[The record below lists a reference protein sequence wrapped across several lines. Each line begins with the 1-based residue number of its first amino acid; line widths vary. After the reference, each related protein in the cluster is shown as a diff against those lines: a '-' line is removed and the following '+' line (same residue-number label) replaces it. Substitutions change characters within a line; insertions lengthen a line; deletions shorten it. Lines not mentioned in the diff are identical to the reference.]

1 MKRFRRICLIFVMAF
16 IVSFAACDNNCQKN
30 CKNDPVEDPAT
41 TDIFENESASY
52 VLEKDYAL
60 SKEVKLTK
68 ACVLD
73 LNGHSLDLSGYTFSI
88 QSNEEKCQVT
98 LKNGVVK
105 NGKLAI
111 SVPNGDI
118 DFDKVT
124 INDDVD
130 YELEAASQTI
140 RFSNANLNGK
150 CTVVS
155 NTHVEIAGSTVKDIV
170 LAGNAS
176 IYAGGGASLGN
187 LEISEKAS
195 GATVNVDKNAVVTGG
210 ITINAQANIK
220 VSGEVAKLDVQSA
233 AEVVLNGKVDEV
245 VVANN
250 TSNVTVGQNGL
261 VSKVQVESAAT
272 VVVEGF
278 VANVVVSDKA
288 DDATI
293 DVKNTA
299 QVVSVLIN
307 ANNTTLSVEDTTSVK
322 TVKQVE
328 TVTGTTLPADLDV
341 TTVTKDEVE
350 EMNKH
355 THDYKPTSKVEANCT
370 TDGKEVYTCSTC
382 DDVIEITHPALG
394 HDYQYVIVK
403 APTETED
410 GIGRYTCSR
419 CNDSYEVT
427 LPYKEDMT
435 LHIENLDELLKM
447 IFKEGLSIQ
456 SNKPF
461 LVGVEKV
468 AASITWVGGGSDL
481 NCHTLIWL
489 SNFDLKL
496 DLSDGVKL
504 QVDIVA
510 CKKRVFELTQLDLE
524 NLSADETYKIKIYVE
539 NDIVYA
545 YTDTDPATTPNYTM
559 INLSETIHHMA
570 NNNLEGMPQVIKYMA
585 KAIEFVSENGIDIVN
600 VNAVKQK
607 INAFLEQYGN
617 INLDPNTN
625 KIVQLLIEN
634 LFTKT
639 TDGTKTTYT
648 LDFDKAIL
656 LVANNKDKTIATLLD
671 EIMGQGTS
679 TALIEEINMIPS
691 LTMGTLVNVILD
703 TTKELGMTEDQV
715 YGLVEYI
722 MKAVGMNIPEG
733 TNVKDFVKEYSY
745 LTLAHLLAAMN
756 NISLEEATQNVNEIL
771 EGTVAMIQQATIDQV
786 LTQLLQMVQ
795 PSNPGDGTVQP
806 TEPTDSVMLSETLTQ
821 VLTSMKE
828 MAALSV
834 SMDAGKTVVSVTMG
848 DQTVTLNVDETNDLT
863 IEGLYNVA
871 EQMVAKII
879 ASFTDTTINISG
891 SAMGYD
897 VSVEA
902 NTQEQ
907 SFDLV
912 VEQLVE
918 DTKQEFIKLN
928 FVAVEN
934 EFNVNASFMGVEI
947 AKGTLSLQNG
957 VLELNIPVNGTVM
970 PVKVTTKTVNNVTI
984 IQVEMNN
991 NGQVMAVQVKLD
1003 NSQENHYLLT
1013 VEVGSLD
1020 ASQDFVS
1027 QGEVASLALTV
1038 EKDENQNVKK
1048 VTIDYVVSV
1057 DALNYEGSFTITLN
1071 SKNSVD
1077 DKTKD
1082 EYNEIVSDLKKLS
1095 IWCYDEFGMSHDN
1108 GNLNV
1113 YYLEYHEDEMGPYYI
1128 LKLVTQNAE
1137 TLFDEVGHY
1146 FYGNPTYAG
1155 RINQTMYVS
1164 ERIDAK
1170 DGLFNGDFFSVREVC
1185 NDWYKIQ
1192 IESLCA
1198 LTQIT
1203 SILEGEFV
1211 RENGI
1216 FVFKDPTTGVIVD
1229 TYEAVS
1235 NEMVDFDCYYNK
1247 NTKKSYEARNI
1258 DEVLLHNYQY
1268 TAELVAN
1275 ATCCDEGI
1283 HIYGV
1288 CQDCNDVIDFV
1299 NYGCFETGTNYF
1311 ADCTLGDHVLYERQC
1326 VYCGE
1331 KRADFSN
1338 YTGGYNSEERNYEF
1352 SSSFLDG
1359 EEFNDAVSEISA
1371 LGFDTTGVYSVV
1383 KRTWKV
1389 KCSCEFGG
1397 TMYEWYTKQ
1406 EGEKCILHAVYLYTD
1421 KTGKTIKVQ
1430 ALAHNEH
1437 DAVYSS
1443 EEIANPTQTYKDV
1456 IASLN
1461 WDTFTNLTFTSG
1473 SYEQY
1478 ACKMGDYV
1486 SSKKYYL
1493 HSDLVSLEI
1502 YLEYGQNG
1510 KVGFNFD
1517 YNFYE
1522 PIEVYSLID
1531 KYQLGIDFSS
1541 LMNVKGVGYEYY
1553 SNGYHQETYLYLE
1566 NNDIVYISSNSYGAD
1581 VSWEQYN
1588 TCSKTYYNYNCVNE
1602 KYVLEN
1608 EHTEIL
1614 HHMETQRVEHC
1625 VEDGYY
1631 RQCVV
1636 CGLMEGEVAHYHQD
1650 GSSSFHSKELFN
1662 GMDIGY
1668 TYYYCCNALKSVD
1681 ITLHNNVV
1689 LTHDLYIAADSI
1701 DFDFNGYSIDLNG
1714 YNLVLYGYKTSDA
1727 STTIAM
1733 YSSVSESNSKIF
1745 NSKKAENPNATVAVC
1760 VNGGA
1765 IVNEGI
1771 DFVDCLTYLSDTVS
1785 RKTLASSIA
1794 QELKYNFVLPELWR
1808 FEE

>member
-1 MKRFRRICLIFVMAF
+1 MKRFRRICLIFAMAF
-16 IVSFAACDNNCQKN
+16 IVSFAACNNNCKKKCN
-30 CKNDPVEDPAT
+30 NDPVEDPGT
-41 TDIFENESASY
+41 TDIFENESSSY
-52 VLEKDYAL
+52 VLEKDYSL

-68 ACVLD
+68 VCVLD
-73 LNGHSLDLSGYTFSI
+73 LNGHSLDLAGYTFSI
-88 QSNEEKCQVT
+88 QSNEDKCQVT

-124 INDDVD
+124 INDDVN
-130 YELEAASQTI
+130 YELEAASKTI

-170 LAGNAS
+170 LTGNGS
-176 IYAGGGASLGN
+176 IYAGGGTSLGN
-187 LEISEKAS
+187 LEISAKAT

-210 ITINAQANIK
+210 IIVNAQANVM

-233 AEVVLNGKVDEV
+233 AQVVLNGKVDEV

-278 VANVVVSDKA
+278 VASVVVGDKA

-299 QVVSVLIN
+299 QVVNVLIN
-307 ANNTTLSVEDTTSVK
+307 ANNTTLNVEDTSSIQ

-328 TVTGTTLPADLDV
+328 TVTGTTLPDNLDV

-350 EMNKH
+350 EMVKH
-355 THDYKPTSKVEANCT
+355 THSYKTTSKVEATCT

-382 DDVIEITHPALG
+382 NDIVEITKPSLK
-394 HDYQYVIVK
+394 HDYQYEILK
-403 APTETED
+403 APTETAE
-410 GIGRYTCSR
+410 GIGRYTCSK
-419 CNDSYEVT
+419 CNDSYEVK
-427 LPYKEDMT
+427 LPYEQDMT

-447 IFKEGLSIQ
+447 IFNEGLSIQ

-461 LVGVEKV
+461 LLGFGTNDRLSE
-468 AASITWVGGGSDL
+468 GGSSSL
-481 NCHTLIWL
+481 NYYTLNWL
-489 SNFDLKL
+489 SNFNLKL

-504 QVDIVA
+504 QIDIVA
-510 CKKRVFELTQLDLE
+510 CDKRVSELTHTDLE
-524 NLSADETYKIKIYVE
+524 TLTADNTYKITIYVE

-545 YTDTDPATTPNYTM
+545 YTDTDLTVAPNYTM

-656 LVANNKDKTIATLLD
+656 FVANNKDKTIATLLD

-679 TALIEEINMIPS
+679 TALIEKINTIPS
-691 LTMGTLVNVILD
+691 LTMGTLANVILD

-715 YGLVEYI
+715 YGLVENI
-722 MKAVGMNIPEG
+722 MKAIGMNLPEG

-756 NISLEEATQNVNEIL
+756 NIPMEQATQNVNEMIQSV
-771 EGTVAMIQQATIDQV
+771 VAMIQQAPVDQV

-806 TEPTDSVMLSETLTQ
+806 TEPVIFSEMLTQ
-821 VLTSMKE
+821 VLTSMKK
-828 MAALSV
+828 MTALSV
-834 SMDAGKTVVSVTMG
+834 SMDAGKTVVTVTMG
-848 DQTVTLNVDETNDLT
+848 DQTVALNVDETNGLT

-918 DTKQEFIKLN
+918 DKKQELVKFN

-934 EFNVNASFMGVEI
+934 GFNVNASFMGTEI

-957 VLELNIPVNGTVM
+957 VFELNIPVNGTVM
-970 PVKVTTKTVNNVTI
+970 PVKVTTRTINNVTI

-991 NGQVMAVQVKLD
+991 NGQLMAVQVKLD
-1003 NSQENHYLLT
+1003 NSKENHYLLT
-1013 VEVGSLD
+1013 VEVGSID
-1020 ASQDFVS
+1020 ASQNFVS
-1027 QGEVASLALTV
+1027 QAQLASLELTI
-1038 EKDENQNVKK
+1038 ENDENQNVKK
-1048 VTIDYVVSV
+1048 LTVDYVVNV

-1071 SKNSVD
+1071 SKTSVD

-1095 IWCYDEFGMSHDN
+1095 IWYYDEFGLDSNYFD
-1108 GNLNV
+1108 LNV
-1113 YYLEYHEDEMGPYYI
+1113 WYLEYHEDEMGPYYI
-1128 LKLVTQNAE
+1128 LKLVTQQAE
-1137 TLFDEVGHY
+1137 NLYDEVGHY
-1146 FYGNPTYAG
+1146 FYGNETYAG
-1155 RINQTMYVS
+1155 RINQTIYIS

-1185 NDWYKIQ
+1185 NDWYRIQ
-1192 IESLCA
+1192 IEPLASV
-1198 LTQIT
+1198 TKIT
-1203 SILEGEFV
+1203 STLEGEFV
-1211 RENGI
+1211 REKGI
-1216 FVFKDPTTGVIVD
+1216 FVFKDPKTGVTADV
-1229 TYEAVS
+1229 YEEPS
-1235 NEMVDFDCYYNK
+1235 SEMIDFDCYYNK
-1247 NTKKSYEARNI
+1247 NTKKCFEARNI
-1258 DEVLLHNYQY
+1258 DEVLLHNYKY
-1268 TAELVAN
+1268 SAELVAN
-1275 ATCCDEGI
+1275 ATYCDEGI
-1283 HIYGV
+1283 HVHGV
-1288 CQDCNDVIDFV
+1288 CQDCNDVVEFV
-1299 NYGCFETGTNYF
+1299 KIGCFETGVNYF
-1311 ADCTLGDHVLYERQC
+1311 ADCTLGDHLLYERQC

-1331 KRADFSN
+1331 IRSGFSN
-1338 YTGGYNSEERNYEF
+1338 FMGGNVSVETEYV
-1352 SSSFLDG
+1352 SSSTDG
-1359 EEFNDAVSEISA
+1359 ETFKTLVNEITA
-1371 LGFDTTGVYSVV
+1371 LGFDTTGIYFV
-1383 KRTWKV
+1383 KKGTWEV

-1397 TMYEWYTKQ
+1397 TQYEWYTKQ
-1406 EGEKCILHAVYLYTD
+1406 EGEKCIFHSVKLHTD
-1421 KTGKTIKVQ
+1421 KAGKTVKVQ
-1430 ALAHNEH
+1430 TLSHDTHNCINLNG
-1437 DAVYSS
+1437 DLTD
-1443 EEIANPTQTYKDV
+1443 PTQTYKDL
-1456 IASLN
+1456 IASIN
-1461 WDTFTNLTFTSG
+1461 WNKYVDLVFTRG
-1473 SYEQY
+1473 SFEKSV
-1478 ACKMGDYV
+1478 CLKGDYI
-1486 SSKKYYL
+1486 SSETYVLY
-1493 HSDLVSLEI
+1493 SDTVSLRISLSYDE
-1502 YLEYGQNG
+1502 NG
-1510 KVGFNFD
+1510 NLSHFDFD
-1517 YNFYE
+1517 YDFSE
-1522 PIEVYSLID
+1522 PVEIYSLINE
-1531 KYQLGIDFSS
+1531 YQLGIDFSS
-1541 LMNVKGVGYEYY
+1541 LTNVKGVGYNFSWSKWSNY
-1553 SNGYHQETYLYLE
+1553 SQNTHLYLYLE
-1566 NNDIVYISSNSYGAD
+1566 NHDIINMDLYSNRAE
-1581 VSWEQYN
+1581 VSWEQYS
-1588 TCSKTYYNYNCVNE
+1588 TCSNISYIYNYKNGG
-1602 KYVLEN
+1602 YVLEYQQ
-1608 EHTEIL
+1608 EGVC
-1614 HHMETQRVEHC
+1614 HHMAGKSNDHC

-1631 RQCVV
+1631 YQCVV
-1636 CGLMEGEVAHYHQD
+1636 CGYGEGEPTYQHQD
-1650 GSSSFHSKELFN
+1650 YKYHSTNENLFD
-1662 GMDIGY
+1662 GMSIEY
-1668 TYYYCCNALKSVD
+1668 TTYSCCDTLKDVY
-1681 ITLHNNVV
+1681 ITLQNNVV
-1689 LTHDLYIAADSI
+1689 LTHDVYIAAESI
-1701 DFDFNGYSIDLNG
+1701 DIDFNGYSIDLNG
-1714 YNLVLYGYKTSDA
+1714 YNLILYGYKTSDN
-1727 STTIAM
+1727 STSVGM
-1733 YSSVSESNSKIF
+1733 YSSASETKSQIF
-1745 NSKKAENPNATVAVC
+1745 NSKKTENPNATVVVC

-1765 IVNEGI
+1765 VVNEGI
-1771 DFVDCLTYLSDTVS
+1771 DIIDCLIYTSDTVS
-1785 RKTLASSIA
+1785 RKELAAAVA
-1794 QELKYNFVLPELWR
+1794 QDLDYNFILPELSL
-1808 FEE
+1808 